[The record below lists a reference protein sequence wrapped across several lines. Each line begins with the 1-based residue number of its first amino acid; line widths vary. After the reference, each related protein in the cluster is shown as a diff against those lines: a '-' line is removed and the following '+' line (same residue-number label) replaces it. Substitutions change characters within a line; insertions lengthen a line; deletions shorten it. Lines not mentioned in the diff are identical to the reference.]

1 MIFALIIIGLPLY
14 IYFFQHEL
22 IDIFKNVDTIEE
34 YILAHKKH
42 GALIYISAQVIQI
55 IISVIPGQPFQFA
68 AGYIYGPLIA
78 LILSIIGAFIGATI
92 TFFLA
97 RFLGRGAMELF
108 FGKTKVFDYITRLDS
123 KNGFLILFLMYFIP
137 GFPKDVIS
145 YVAGLSRIKW
155 PPFILIVTT
164 ARIPAML
171 GSIFVGAFTRSQQYM
186 AVFLVALIVVL
197 ISFLSYKNRERIL
210 EFSDRI
216 YEKLRRL

>member
-22 IDIFKNVDTIEE
+22 IEIFKNVDTIEE

>member
-186 AVFLVALIVVL
+186 AVFLVALIVVV